1 MARVSSPSGDSDEE
15 VPLRARLQRSGA
27 RRPFSWLRED
37 SDEQV
42 NMRPRHKRTRV
53 RRFYEEE
60 TEEEEEES
68 DEYGG
73 EEVGEGSGEYGGG
86 EEVGEEERD
95 EYGGEEVGEEERYEY
110 GGEEVGEEESN
121 EYGEE
126 VGREREEDRDFLNNI
141 QGAWEE
147 EEPNNEAQVHEQQ
160 QDGSQSHVSITLTD
174 PELFDCPI
182 CCEPLTIPVYQCDQ
196 NGHIACSSCRT
207 KINNKCPSCSGF
219 IGFSRCRA
227 MEKALESIKTSCQ
240 NITYG
245 CKHSFPFHK
254 KGEHINACVY
264 SPCFCPHCNFV
275 SPDIEL
281 YNHFRSSHATFATQF
296 KYNCFFSVSLNA
308 EASFL
313 VLQEKNDDTLFI
325 LKKNYVEDVGNSVKV
340 TCIQPGF
347 RKGFLYQLR
356 AKAKKMS
363 LKLEALT
370 ESTPS
375 RQAIDNPKT
384 GFLLIPCD
392 FISPGGQLK
401 MEIRIESF
409 EMYYQLNQIIR
420 LENVKGMASDQY
432 EAEVGGGD
440 VRVHEQQDG
449 SHSHVVITITDPELF
464 DCPICY
470 EPLTIP
476 VYQCDQNGHIACSSC
491 RTKINDKCPFC
502 SGSIGFNHC
511 RAIEKALESITI
523 SCQNIQYG
531 CKESVTFNKK
541 EKKGGTLFILKRHLV
556 PDLGNAVTI
565 SCIQP
570 GFMGG
575 FFHELDAK
583 SEENFLRLESFTKS
597 TPSRQVID
605 DRPPKTGFLL
615 IPFDFISSD
624 GQLKMEICIWPEGA
638 SPFRRNHVA

>member
-1 MARVSSPSGDSDEE
+1 MARLSSSSGDSDDE
-15 VPLRARLQRSGA
+15 VPLRARHQRSGA

-42 NMRPRHKRTRV
+42 SLRPRHKRARV

-73 EEVGEGSGEYGGG
+73 EEAGEGSGEYGG

-95 EYGGEEVGEEERYEY
+95 EYGGVGEEERYEYGGEEVGEEERYEY
-110 GGEEVGEEESN
+110 GGEEERY
-121 EYGEE
+121 EYGGE
-126 VGREREEDRDFLNNI
+126 VGREREEERDFLNHI
-141 QGAWEE
+141 EGAGEE
-147 EEPNNEAQVHEQQ
+147 EDPNNEAQVHEQQ

-196 NGHIACSSCRT
+196 NGHIACSSCFA

-227 MEKALESIKTSCQ
+227 IEKALESIKTSCQ
-240 NITYG
+240 NIKYG
-245 CKHSFPFHK
+245 CNQSFTLHK
-254 KGEHINACVY
+254 KVEHINACVY
-264 SPCFCPHCNFV
+264 SPCSCPHCNFV

-281 YNHFRSSHATFATQF
+281 YQHFRISHATFATQF

-313 VLQEKNDDTLFI
+313 VLQEKNDDTLFV

-347 RKGFLYQLR
+347 RKGFLYQLQ
-356 AKAKKMS
+356 AKAKKTS
-363 LKLEALT
+363 LKLEAFT

-401 MEIRIESF
+401 MEICIECF
-409 EMYYQLNQIIR
+409 EMY
-420 LENVKGMASDQY
+420 
-432 EAEVGGGD
+432 
-440 VRVHEQQDG
+440 
-449 SHSHVVITITDPELF
+449 
-464 DCPICY
+464 
-470 EPLTIP
+470 
-476 VYQCDQNGHIACSSC
+476 
-491 RTKINDKCPFC
+491 
-502 SGSIGFNHC
+502 
-511 RAIEKALESITI
+511 
-523 SCQNIQYG
+523 
-531 CKESVTFNKK
+531 
-541 EKKGGTLFILKRHLV
+541 
-556 PDLGNAVTI
+556 
-565 SCIQP
+565 
-570 GFMGG
+570 
-575 FFHELDAK
+575 
-583 SEENFLRLESFTKS
+583 
-597 TPSRQVID
+597 
-605 DRPPKTGFLL
+605 
-615 IPFDFISSD
+615 
-624 GQLKMEICIWPEGA
+624 
-638 SPFRRNHVA
+638 

>member
-1 MARVSSPSGDSDEE
+1 
-15 VPLRARLQRSGA
+15 
-27 RRPFSWLRED
+27 
-37 SDEQV
+37 
-42 NMRPRHKRTRV
+42 
-53 RRFYEEE
+53 
-60 TEEEEEES
+60 
-68 DEYGG
+68 
-73 EEVGEGSGEYGGG
+73 
-86 EEVGEEERD
+86 
-95 EYGGEEVGEEERYEY
+95 
-110 GGEEVGEEESN
+110 
-121 EYGEE
+121 
-126 VGREREEDRDFLNNI
+126 
-141 QGAWEE
+141 
-147 EEPNNEAQVHEQQ
+147 
-160 QDGSQSHVSITLTD
+160 
-174 PELFDCPI
+174 
-182 CCEPLTIPVYQCDQ
+182 
-196 NGHIACSSCRT
+196 
-207 KINNKCPSCSGF
+207 
-219 IGFSRCRA
+219 
-227 MEKALESIKTSCQ
+227 
-240 NITYG
+240 
-245 CKHSFPFHK
+245 
-254 KGEHINACVY
+254 
-264 SPCFCPHCNFV
+264 
-275 SPDIEL
+275 
-281 YNHFRSSHATFATQF
+281 
-296 KYNCFFSVSLNA
+296 
-308 EASFL
+308 
-313 VLQEKNDDTLFI
+313 
-325 LKKNYVEDVGNSVKV
+325 
-340 TCIQPGF
+340 
-347 RKGFLYQLR
+347 
-356 AKAKKMS
+356 
-363 LKLEALT
+363 
-370 ESTPS
+370 
-375 RQAIDNPKT
+375 
-384 GFLLIPCD
+384 
-392 FISPGGQLK
+392 
-401 MEIRIESF
+401 
-409 EMYYQLNQIIR
+409 
-420 LENVKGMASDQY
+420 MASDQY

-531 CKESVTFNKK
+531 CKESSATQFEYYVIFHVSLNADDNFLVLQ

>member
-409 EMYYQLNQIIR
+409 EMY
-420 LENVKGMASDQY
+420 
-432 EAEVGGGD
+432 
-440 VRVHEQQDG
+440 
-449 SHSHVVITITDPELF
+449 
-464 DCPICY
+464 
-470 EPLTIP
+470 
-476 VYQCDQNGHIACSSC
+476 
-491 RTKINDKCPFC
+491 
-502 SGSIGFNHC
+502 
-511 RAIEKALESITI
+511 
-523 SCQNIQYG
+523 
-531 CKESVTFNKK
+531 
-541 EKKGGTLFILKRHLV
+541 
-556 PDLGNAVTI
+556 
-565 SCIQP
+565 
-570 GFMGG
+570 
-575 FFHELDAK
+575 
-583 SEENFLRLESFTKS
+583 
-597 TPSRQVID
+597 
-605 DRPPKTGFLL
+605 
-615 IPFDFISSD
+615 
-624 GQLKMEICIWPEGA
+624 
-638 SPFRRNHVA
+638 